1 MNIALIVI
9 SFLFLFFLTVLN
21 LIIFYKKQIISDT
34 NNKLPL
40 EKISV
45 VIPFKNE
52 AENISSLMNALSK
65 INYPHDFFEIIL
77 VDDNST
83 DATYQL
89 LSDAVKGKSN
99 YRLVKAIDKKLP
111 AKKGALTIGIENAK
125 YDFVALTDGDCAPES
140 DWLKN
145 ISKALENNDVVF
157 GAAPLVPNNS
167 FVSRFAAYES
177 LRSQIINH
185 LTLSLGIPV
194 SATGRNFAF
203 RKRVFVE
210 LGGYNSTMDKL
221 SGDDDLLIREAF
233 RNKKRIGF
241 IDTNGGRVFSKTVS
255 TWQEFFRQKARHV
268 STSHNYLLGQ
278 KAFLAIWFLSN
289 IVVTY
294 SFFLSFYNPLFLFP
308 ILLKLRMD
316 ISTIGKYSDFSS
328 SKIKL
333 HEIFFF
339 ELIYNFII
347 VINFFNSFFYK
358 DKWK

>member
-9 SFLFLFFLTVLN
+9 SFLFLFFLIVFN
-21 LIIFYKKQIISDT
+21 LIIFYKKQIKSDT
-34 NNKLPL
+34 NNQLPL
-40 EKISV
+40 KKISV
-45 VIPFKNE
+45 VIPLKNE
-52 AENISSLMNALSK
+52 AKNISPLMNALSK
-65 INYPHDFFEIIL
+65 INYPLDFFEIIL

-83 DATYQL
+83 DMTYQL
-89 LSDAVKGKSN
+89 LTDAVMGKSN
-99 YRLVKAIDKKLP
+99 YRLIKATEKKLP

-145 ISKALENNDVVF
+145 VSAALDNNDVVF
-157 GAAPLVPNNS
+157 GAAPLVPNGS

-203 RKRVFVE
+203 RKSVFVE

-233 RNKKRIGF
+233 RNRKRIGF
-241 IDTNGGRVFSKTVS
+241 INANGGRVFSKTAS
-255 TWQEFFRQKARHV
+255 TWKEFFRQKARHV

-278 KAFLAIWFLSN
+278 KAFLGIWFLSN

-294 SFFLSFYNPLFLFP
+294 SLFLTFYNPLFLFP

-316 ISTIGKYSDFSS
+316 ISTIGKYADFSFY
-328 SKIKL
+328 KIKF
-333 HEIFFF
+333 HEIIFL
-339 ELIYNFII
+339 ELIYNFIV